1 MYKTDPALSAKP
13 ATPPSFPSHH
23 SLFPVPVPIN
33 AQVQHQMDPN
43 VLPQPRYPSTCI
55 PSLMPPGV
63 DPTSVDFRTF
73 FPYIPNEVKHRKRT
87 SRHQLKVLE
96 DVFRKDT
103 KPNAVLRKKLAA
115 ELEMSP
121 RAVQVR
127 SLSPRRRVLTLRVAP
142 PSGLVPEQVPFNLSL
157 PLSSDVP
164 PPDVP
169 RKRLCVNAFL
179 QTPTN
184 LRRRK
189 CLRRL
194 ETPPPTTLPTRLPP
208 QRRQDV
214 IRNMTSHR
222 VYPLWSHL
230 LAPWSRSPAHPRPC
244 SNQRGRAS
252 QARLLIFRLTS
263 KHSIQAARTLIYTAR
278 DEVPC
283 RSCPHSRTRDQI

>member
-13 ATPPSFPSHH
+13 APPPSFPSHSSH
-23 SLFPVPVPIN
+23 SLFPLHPLPSFHN
-33 AQVQHQMDPN
+33 DQMDPN

-127 SLSPRRRVLTLRVAP
+127 SLPRFPDDACSPSASRPL
-142 PSGLVPEQVPFNLSL
+142 QVWFQNRCLSFSRSRFSL
-157 PLSSDVP
+157 
-164 PPDVP
+164 
-169 RKRLCVNAFL
+169 
-179 QTPTN
+179 
-184 LRRRK
+184 
-189 CLRRL
+189 
-194 ETPPPTTLPTRLPP
+194 
-208 QRRQDV
+208 
-214 IRNMTSHR
+214 TSHFQTCQGKG
-222 VYPLWSHL
+222 S
-230 LAPWSRSPAHPRPC
+230 A
-244 SNQRGRAS
+244 
-252 QARLLIFRLTS
+252 
-263 KHSIQAARTLIYTAR
+263 
-278 DEVPC
+278 
-283 RSCPHSRTRDQI
+283 